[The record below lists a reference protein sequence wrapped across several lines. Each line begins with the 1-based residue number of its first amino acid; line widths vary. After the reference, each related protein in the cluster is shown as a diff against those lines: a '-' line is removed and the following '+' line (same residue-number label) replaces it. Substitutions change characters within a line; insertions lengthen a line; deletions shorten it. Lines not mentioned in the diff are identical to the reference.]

1 VADQKHPARDIVK
14 SPRFQFANVDIN
26 GNPGKDNAMKVTVTG
41 LGQIGGSQSVFLQT
55 RNIDNAAAPDV
66 FDLHLLHPGPDDV
79 TSDRIIFRIKRLDE
93 SGGWGQRLRIQIMIV
108 SM

>member
-1 VADQKHPARDIVK
+1 VADQEHPARDIVK

-26 GNPGKDNAMKVTVTG
+26 GSPDNAMKVTVTG

-55 RNIDNAAAPDV
+55 RNIENDVAPDV
-66 FDLHLLHPGPDDV
+66 FDLHLLGV